1 MAMHRLIQPP
11 RLWPAESASSRRV
24 TWLELFF
31 DLIFVAAVAQ
41 VDTPLSVNYSLAGV
55 FRFLAFFVLIWWAW
69 VGHTFYS
76 TRFDT
81 NDLVQRLLTLIQMF
95 AVAAMAANAKDAFD
109 SRYSAGF
116 AAAYAAMRLVLVF
129 QYLRAR
135 QVAESRQLATHYAIG
150 FGAAAVVWIVSA
162 IVDPPTRYWLWALA
176 LTIDLG
182 TPFLALDHAEK
193 IPPDSAHLPERFGL
207 FTIILLGESIVAVMH
222 GMESQDSWSLS
233 AALSAFQGMGIAFCF
248 WWWYFDGAAGASER
262 PIHTRRQAMLFHIWN
277 YAHWP
282 LYTGIALVAVGV
294 KHIVALAP
302 GDHLHPME
310 AWILCGSVAL
320 AMISLTI
327 IGMTSEE
334 SQRSSRLLVQSLP
347 HSCLAM
353 LALLAGFVGHL
364 VPNVLLITA
373 LTAVSVLQVGAS
385 LRGKWVDQNAMVVQG
400 DEVQPFGSELETK
413 SGSSPGARM
422 PRAKGIHLFWPAT
435 FEDGED
441 STVTQPSYF

>member
-1 MAMHRLIQPP
+1 MPLRHLIHPP
-11 RLWPAESASSRRV
+11 RLWPAEAASSRRV

-41 VDTPLSVNYSLAGV
+41 VDSPLSANYSLAGV

-69 VGHTFYS
+69 VGHTLYS

-81 NDLVQRLLTLIQMF
+81 DDLVQRLLTLIQMF

-116 AAAYAAMRLVLVF
+116 AGAYAAMRLVLVF

-135 QVAESRQLATHYAIG
+135 HVPESRQLITHYATG
-150 FGAAAVVWIVSA
+150 FGVAAVVWIVSA
-162 IVDPPTRYWLWALA
+162 LVDPPTRYWLWAVA

-182 TPFLALDHAEK
+182 TPFFALDHAEK

-282 LYTGIALVAVGV
+282 LYTGIALAAVGV

-310 AWILCGSVAL
+310 AWILCASVAL
-320 AMISLTI
+320 TMISLTV
-327 IGMTSEE
+327 IGMTSEA
-334 SQRSSRLLVQSLP
+334 SRRCSCILVRLLP
-347 HSCLAM
+347 HGCLAT
-353 LALLAGFVGHL
+353 LALLAGILGHL
-364 VPNVLLITA
+364 VPPVLLVTA
-373 LTAVSVLQVGAS
+373 LTMLSALQVGFS
-385 LRGKWVDQNAMVVQG
+385 VRGKRSDPELVLHPG
-400 DEVQPFGSELETK
+400 DEVPALGSQPAEEHS
-413 SGSSPGARM
+413 SSPDVKMRSLKSSH
-422 PRAKGIHLFWPAT
+422 PFWPAVFDEGKGSNAT
-435 FEDGED
+435 ESSHF
-441 STVTQPSYF
+441 

>member
-1 MAMHRLIQPP
+1 MPLRQLIQPP
-11 RLWPAESASSRRV
+11 RLWPAEAASSRRV

-41 VDTPLSVNYSLAGV
+41 VDAPLGVNYSLAGA

-69 VGHTFYS
+69 VGHTLYS

-81 NDLVQRLLTLIQMF
+81 DDVVQRLLTLIQMF

-109 SRYSAGF
+109 SRTSAGF

-135 QVAESRQLATHYAIG
+135 QVRESRQLTTHYAIG

-162 IVDPPTRYWLWALA
+162 LVDPPARYGLWALA
-176 LTIDLG
+176 LAIDLG
-182 TPFLALDHAEK
+182 TPFLAMRHAEK

-222 GMESQDSWSLS
+222 GMESQESWSLP

-262 PIHTRRQAMLFHIWN
+262 PIHTRRQATLFHVWN

-282 LYTGIALVAVGV
+282 FYIGIALAAVGV
-294 KHIVALAP
+294 KHVVALAP
-302 GDHLHPME
+302 GGHLHPTE

-320 AMISLTI
+320 AMVSVTV
-327 IGMTSEE
+327 IGMTSQAA
-334 SQRSSRLLVQSLP
+334 QRCSCLSVQSFP
-347 HSCLAM
+347 HLCLAS
-353 LALLAGFVGHL
+353 LTLVAGFVGHL
-364 VPNVLLITA
+364 VPPVLLITA
-373 LTAVSVLQVGAS
+373 LTTVSVLQVGVS
-385 LRGKWVDQNAMVVQG
+385 LQRRWVDQNAMLVQG
-400 DEVQPFGSELETK
+400 DEVPDFGSEPEPN
-413 SGSSPGARM
+413 SSPGTAL
-422 PRAKGIHLFWPAT
+422 PRFKSVHLFWPAT
-435 FEDGED
+435 FEEGRD
-441 STVTQPSYF
+441 SKVTQPSYF

>member
-1 MAMHRLIQPP
+1 MPLRQLIQPP
-11 RLWPAESASSRRV
+11 RLWPAEAASSRRV

-41 VDTPLSVNYSLAGV
+41 VDTPLSVNYSWAGV

-69 VGHTFYS
+69 VGHTLYS

-81 NDLVQRLLTLIQMF
+81 DDLVQRLLTLIQMF

-129 QYLRAR
+129 QYLR
-135 QVAESRQLATHYAIG
+135 VRQLPASRRLAMHYATG
-150 FGAAAVVWIVSA
+150 FGAAAVVWMASA
-162 IVDPPTRYWLWALA
+162 VVDAPIRYGLWALA
-176 LTIDLG
+176 LAIDLG

-222 GMESQDSWSLS
+222 GMESQEYWSLP
-233 AALSAFQGMGIAFCF
+233 AALSAFQGMCIAFCF

-262 PIHTRRQAMLFHIWN
+262 PIRTRRQAILFHLWN

-282 LYTGIALVAVGV
+282 LYIGIALAAVGV
-294 KHIVALAP
+294 KHVVALAP
-302 GDHLHPME
+302 GEHLHPVE

-320 AMISLTI
+320 AMGSVTV
-327 IGMTSEE
+327 IGMTSRTA
-334 SQRSSRLLVQSLP
+334 QRRSCLSVQSFL
-347 HSCLAM
+347 HICLAS
-353 LALLAGFVGHL
+353 LALLSGFVGHL
-364 VPNVLLITA
+364 VPPVLLITA
-373 LTAVSVLQVGAS
+373 LTAVSVLQVGVS
-385 LRGKWVDQNAMVVQG
+385 LQRQWVDQNAVAVQG
-400 DEVQPFGSELETK
+400 DEVPVFGSEPGTK
-413 SGSSPGARM
+413 SGSIPGARM
-422 PRAKGIHLFWPAT
+422 PRVRSIHLFWPAT
-435 FEDGED
+435 LEEGAD
-441 STVTQPSYF
+441 SKVSQSSYF